1 MGMTQI
7 QYELIHKSNY
17 SLLKIGEA
25 KEFVEKYKEY
35 VKPGNYRESLIK
47 TLGKEKTTQLY
58 TCILGLEIIE
68 NTKPICT
75 DNDKLLEIAVSRIGY
90 DYEIS
95 FSSEADTIQSY
106 MKDWVAHYIVE
117 SEFSNLSFD
126 SVMNIIHLNTTIR
139 KLFKNI
145 PPTMKGESNQRTEVA
160 KALEFTY
167 RD

>member
-1 MGMTQI
+1 M
-7 QYELIHKSNY
+7 
-17 SLLKIGEA
+17 
-25 KEFVEKYKEY
+25 KYL
-35 VKPGNYRESLIK
+35 VPGNSREKLIEE
-47 TLGKEKTTQLY
+47 LGKEKTTKLY

-75 DNDKLLEIAVSRIGY
+75 DNDKLLEIAVARIGN
-90 DYEIS
+90 DVGN
-95 FSSEADTIQSY
+95 FKSEAETVQSY

-117 SEFSNLSFD
+117 SDFSNLSFD

-139 KLFKNI
+139 RLFSKL
-145 PPTMKGESNQRTEVA
+145 PPTLKGSSQQRTEVA